1 MQTPVSDPQGV
12 EKTGSTVW
20 ETQGGSL
27 PATWKHLPCLD
38 VKPHLYQ
45 HEMLVK
51 VTSTIVEMENQAKPK
66 KKKSKTP

>member
-20 ETQGGSL
+20 ETQGSSL

-66 KKKSKTP
+66 KKKKK